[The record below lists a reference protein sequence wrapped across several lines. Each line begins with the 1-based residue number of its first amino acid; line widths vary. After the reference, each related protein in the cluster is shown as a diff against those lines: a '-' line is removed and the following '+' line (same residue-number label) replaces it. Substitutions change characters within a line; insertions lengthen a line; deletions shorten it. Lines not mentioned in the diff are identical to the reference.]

1 MRDHTRI
8 SPLCGSKREFG
19 TRFPLEPHQGQGAHG
34 TPASRG
40 PHDAVCAS
48 WGGTERSGAEG
59 PPRATEPGSGAEL
72 HGINTLL
79 TILMTAAFLAVPTVH
94 ALSGQTSGGSAA
106 AAPDLTVLRFGKLWD
121 GSKVITDAVVVVER
135 DRVKSVGSRN
145 QAAPAGAAVIDLSR
159 YYAIP
164 GLIDAHTH
172 ITYWADAA
180 PRPGGRPLQ
189 TSMGLPTAVRV
200 FMAQENARKSL
211 EAGFTSVRD
220 LGAQEYADLA
230 MRDLINRGAMP
241 GPRVFGA
248 GYGLHVTNRA
258 PRPGEVLVPT
268 GGEANG
274 PAEVMKAVREQIAAG
289 ADVIKMFGSVGGF
302 DNVNTNQTFSFEEMK
317 AAVEVA
323 HAYGKQ
329 IAIHSYGASGARD
342 AARAGPDS
350 IEHAVDIDDAT
361 LKEMAM
367 RGIVY
372 VPTVAHNKLYWENAD
387 WYGFAPGYAE
397 RFKDYIDRNMA
408 TVRRA
413 IKAGVRIGMGSD
425 AVFVGWGQNARDLP
439 FYVEC
444 GMTPEQALKTAT
456 TVNATLLPI
465 EKSLGAIAPGYYADL
480 VALQGDP
487 LADIN
492 VVLNGVRWVMK
503 GGRVMV
509 NRTGPTSSSS
519 SVGRR

>member
-1 MRDHTRI
+1 MHNAMPKRIRIAEEPMRDRTR
-8 SPLCGSKREFG
+8 P
-19 TRFPLEPHQGQGAHG
+19 TRSMLL
-34 TPASRG
+34 
-40 PHDAVCAS
+40 
-48 WGGTERSGAEG
+48 
-59 PPRATEPGSGAEL
+59 ATL
-72 HGINTLL
+72 VT
-79 TILMTAAFLAVPTVH
+79 TMVLAVPAVG
-94 ALSGQTSGGSAA
+94 ALPPQATGERSTAASGV
-106 AAPDLTVLRFGKLWD
+106 TVLRFGKLWD
-121 GSKVITDAVVVVER
+121 GSRVTTDAVVVVEGE
-135 DRVKSVGSRN
+135 RVRSVGSGN
-145 QAAPAGAAVIDLSR
+145 AAVPAGAKVIDLSK

-164 GLIDAHTH
+164 GMIDAHTH
-172 ITYWADAA
+172 ITYWAEAT
-180 PRPGGRPLQ
+180 PRPGVRPTQ
-189 TSMGLPTAVRV
+189 AMAALPTAVRV

-220 LGAQEYADLA
+220 LGAQEYGDLA

-258 PRPGEVLVPT
+258 PRVGEVLVPT

-274 PAEVMKAVREQIAAG
+274 PAEVMRAVREQIAAG

-302 DNVNTNQTFSFEEMK
+302 DNVNTNQTFGFDEMK

-323 HAYGKQ
+323 HAYGKK

-361 LKEMAM
+361 LREMVA

-372 VPTVAHNKLYWENAD
+372 VPTVAHNQVYWDNAE
-387 WYGFAPGYAE
+387 WFGFAPGYAE
-397 RFKDYIDRNMA
+397 KFKDYIGRNMD

-425 AVFVGWGQNARDLP
+425 AVFIGWGQNARDLP
-439 FYVEC
+439 LYVEC
-444 GMTPEQALKTAT
+444 GMTPEQALATTT
-456 TVNATLLPI
+456 TVNATLLPM
-465 EKSLGAIAPGYYADL
+465 EKSLGAVAPGYFADI

-487 LADIN
+487 LADIT
-492 VVLNGVRWVMK
+492 VVLKGVRWVMK
-503 GGRVMV
+503 NGQVVV
-509 NRTGPTSSSS
+509 NKTETASSSAS
-519 SVGRR
+519 RVGAEDLER